1 MAHCPKWWFCPGF
14 TQPYGYGSIPINTI
28 FRGMNIHLPAI
39 LMFTR
44 GTIGFDTLPC
54 QDTSTGQNPFEP
66 KDENPRVE
74 AQNATS
80 GAPTP
85 ELHSK
90 AAGAAA
96 FSGSCGWESKMVD
109 ISLGI
114 SILDGYIND
123 MYHLMSIEQINV
135 LGDYMYII
143 I

>member
-1 MAHCPKWWFCPGF
+1 
-14 TQPYGYGSIPINTI
+14 
-28 FRGMNIHLPAI
+28 MNIHLPAI

-96 FSGSCGWESKMVD
+96 FKWLVR
-109 ISLGI
+109 LGVQ
-114 SILDGYIND
+114 DGGYIIRN
-123 MYHLMSIEQINV
+123 
-135 LGDYMYII
+135 
-143 I
+143 